1 MLSKIAYLLCAT
13 VMLYCCFVFYP
24 KWDKRQGEAAIGWD
38 VSGYYWYLPS
48 IFIYKDLKY
57 QSFADSIL
65 KKYEPTPEVMQFTRA
80 ADGSC
85 VMTYSG
91 GMAIMYSPLFAIAHM
106 AAKSLGYPADGFSR
120 PYQFAIQVGSLLIS
134 LLGLWLYRKV
144 LLYYFSDKVTAI
156 LLLILAIGSNYLNYA
171 AIDGP
176 QTHSWLFTL
185 YALLLLSVIRFHKKP
200 DYKYAVAIGVLCGFA
215 ILIRPSEMICVLI
228 PLLWGMDSVSM
239 AAILEKLQFLKTH
252 RYKLAVAI
260 VCVLLIGSIQLI
272 YWKYASG
279 QWLVYS
285 YGTDKTFSWLHPHL
299 FDYTLSARSGWLTY
313 TPVMIFSLIG
323 IIPFLKRGRNKVA
336 ILSFCLLNLY
346 IVSAWDI
353 WWYGGTG
360 GRAMIQ
366 SYPFMFLPLGYLVQ
380 LLTERKVLRWALT
393 PFILL
398 FCYVNIW
405 FTVNAH
411 AAPGLYDSD
420 GMSRAYYWRV
430 VGRWHI
436 ENRGEVEK
444 LKDTDELFS
453 GTPQNLKLIYQNEF
467 NTNSNSA
474 DPFYIRGGMEY
485 SNKFSMPVNKKTA
498 NWIRIKA
505 TITGGPKEWSQWKMP
520 QFTAQFLDK
529 DNNVL
534 RTRMLRIHRF
544 LNDNETKDF
553 CFDVSIARDEAE
565 KVDIYLKNPGSDKWL
580 LVKHMEVWS
589 FND

>member
-1 MLSKIAYLLCAT
+1 MLSKIAYLLCTT

-24 KWDKRQGEAAIGWD
+24 KWDNRQGEAAIGWD

-65 KKYEPTPEVMQFTRA
+65 REYEPTPEVMQFTRA

-156 LLLILAIGSNYLNYA
+156 LLLILTIGSNYLNYA
-171 AIDGP
+171 AIDGA
-176 QTHSWLFTL
+176 QTHAWLFAL
-185 YALLLLSVIRFHKKP
+185 YALLLLSVIRFYKKP

-239 AAILEKLQFLKTH
+239 AAIREKLQFLKTH

-313 TPVMIFSLIG
+313 TPAMIFSLIG
-323 IIPFLKRGRNKVA
+323 IIPFMKRGQNKVA

-346 IVSAWDI
+346 IVCAWDI

-411 AAPGLYDSD
+411 AAPGLYDSN

-436 ENRGEVEK
+436 ENRDEVEK
-444 LKDTDELFS
+444 LKDTDELFT
-453 GTPQNLKLIYQNEF
+453 GIPQNLKLIYTHDF
-467 NTNSNSA
+467 NTDINPA
-474 DPFYIRGGMEY
+474 DSFYIGSGMEF
-485 SNKFSMPVNKKTA
+485 SNKFSLPVDKNAA
-498 NWIRIKA
+498 NWLRIEA
-505 TITGGPKEWSQWKMP
+505 TISTGGKEWTQWRMP

-553 CFDVSIARDEAE
+553 SFDVSIASDEAE

-580 LVKHMEVWS
+580 LVKHMEVRS

>member
-65 KKYEPTPEVMQFTRA
+65 REYEPTPEVMQFTRA

-228 PLLWGMDSVSM
+228 PLLWDMDSVSM
-239 AAILEKLQFLKTH
+239 AAIREKLQFLKTH
-252 RYKLAVAI
+252 RYKLTVAI

-272 YWKYASG
+272 YWKYAGG

-313 TPVMIFSLIG
+313 TPVMLFSLIG

-366 SYPFMFLPLGYLVQ
+366 SYPFMFLPLGHLVQ

-436 ENRGEVEK
+436 ENRDEVEK

-453 GTPQNLKLIYQNEF
+453 GTPQNLKLIYTHDF
-467 NTNSNSA
+467 NTDINPA
-474 DPFYIRGGMEY
+474 DSFYIGSGMEF
-485 SNKFSMPVNKKTA
+485 SNKFSLPVDKNAA
-498 NWIRIKA
+498 NWLRIKA
-505 TITGGPKEWSQWKMP
+505 TISTGGKEWTQWRMP

-553 CFDVSIARDEAE
+553 SFDVSIARDEAE